1 MHFKNQITL
10 KSSLAK
16 KLKLIFKFSTI
27 TVQISVPLW
36 THMGQRMKKGWK
48 TFMRCYAI
56 ALKIWD
62 EFNADFV
69 LLYFSTFSSIK
80 MWHLYL
86 KNIEKK
92 NKAVHSGFGKVP
104 PSPTSFSPVTST
116 NVGIRRQNFL
126 TCSFNPFDR
135 LVYWQIIEQES
146 RPPLTRF
153 FWSNLDKLEVM
164 ITSLIQMLE
173 LPNLVTSII

>member
-1 MHFKNQITL
+1 MHCVTELYYLLIISTFNFLIFMHFKNQITL
-10 KSSLAK
+10 KSSIAK

-86 KNIEKK
+86 KNIEKN
-92 NKAVHSGFGKVP
+92 NKAVHLTLFRMGESSP
-104 PSPTSFSPVTST
+104 PHPPPYQFFPC
-116 NVGIRRQNFL
+116 NIYKRRN
-126 TCSFNPFDR
+126 
-135 LVYWQIIEQES
+135 
-146 RPPLTRF
+146 
-153 FWSNLDKLEVM
+153 
-164 ITSLIQMLE
+164 
-173 LPNLVTSII
+173 

>member
-1 MHFKNQITL
+1 MHCVTELYYLLIISIFNFLIFMHFKNQITL
-10 KSSLAK
+10 KSSIAK

-92 NKAVHSGFGKVP
+92 NKAVHSGFGESTP
-104 PSPTSFSPVTST
+104 LPYQFFSC
-116 NVGIRRQNFL
+116 NIYKRRN
-126 TCSFNPFDR
+126 
-135 LVYWQIIEQES
+135 
-146 RPPLTRF
+146 
-153 FWSNLDKLEVM
+153 
-164 ITSLIQMLE
+164 
-173 LPNLVTSII
+173 

>member
-1 MHFKNQITL
+1 MNELCYIQIISIFNFLIFIHFKNQITL

-92 NKAVHSGFGKVP
+92 NKAVHSGFGESTP
-104 PSPTSFSPVTST
+104 LPYQFFSC
-116 NVGIRRQNFL
+116 NIYKRRN
-126 TCSFNPFDR
+126 
-135 LVYWQIIEQES
+135 
-146 RPPLTRF
+146 
-153 FWSNLDKLEVM
+153 
-164 ITSLIQMLE
+164 
-173 LPNLVTSII
+173 

>member
-1 MHFKNQITL
+1 MHCVTKLYYLLIISIFNFLIFMHFKNQITL
-10 KSSLAK
+10 KSDIAK

-36 THMGQRMKKGWK
+36 IHMGHKGWTKDWK

-56 ALKIWD
+56 ALKFWD

-86 KNIEKK
+86 KNIEKN
-92 NKAVHSGFGKVP
+92 NKAVHLTLFRMRESPP
-104 PSPTSFSPVTST
+104 PSPYQFFPC
-116 NVGIRRQNFL
+116 NIYKRRN
-126 TCSFNPFDR
+126 
-135 LVYWQIIEQES
+135 
-146 RPPLTRF
+146 
-153 FWSNLDKLEVM
+153 
-164 ITSLIQMLE
+164 
-173 LPNLVTSII
+173 

>member
-1 MHFKNQITL
+1 MNELCYILIISIFNFLIFIHFKNQITL

-92 NKAVHSGFGKVP
+92 NKAVHSGFGESTP
-104 PSPTSFSPVTST
+104 LPYQFFSC
-116 NVGIRRQNFL
+116 NIYKRRN
-126 TCSFNPFDR
+126 
-135 LVYWQIIEQES
+135 
-146 RPPLTRF
+146 
-153 FWSNLDKLEVM
+153 
-164 ITSLIQMLE
+164 
-173 LPNLVTSII
+173 